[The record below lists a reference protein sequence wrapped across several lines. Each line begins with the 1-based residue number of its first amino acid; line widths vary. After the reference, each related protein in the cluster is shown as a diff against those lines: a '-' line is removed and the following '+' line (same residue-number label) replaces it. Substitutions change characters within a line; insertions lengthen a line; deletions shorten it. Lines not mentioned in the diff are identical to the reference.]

1 MIAVLIC
8 TLSGIGMPGIPNA
21 SLVFNVLL
29 FSTLGFPNG
38 ALIGML
44 ASVESLEDMIQTAGN
59 VLGDSVCTVL
69 VAHSE
74 KKREIRLA
82 NAAVKK

>member
-1 MIAVLIC
+1 
-8 TLSGIGMPGIPNA
+8 
-21 SLVFNVLL
+21 
-29 FSTLGFPNG
+29 
-38 ALIGML
+38 ML